1 VRPRLQVVQQ
11 MLLYCKNMKFE
22 DEPDYDMLRT
32 YIRNL
37 YQGVEE
43 DAKKK
48 AEEKKQEE
56 ERQKAQD
63 K

>member
-1 VRPRLQVVQQ
+1 
-11 MLLYCKNMKFE
+11 MKFE
-22 DEPDYDMLRT
+22 DEPDYHMLRT
-32 YIRNL
+32 YIRSL

-56 ERQKAQD
+56 ERQKALD